1 VPTCSSRTAVFFA
14 GDLSPLNTGLRTAV
28 AMTGSPHITPHASTP
43 RPVDDRQASPLVVT
57 PDARRSRVRFERQAT
72 QFVDDRQFRFC
83 PRISRSSKRLSRWVF
98 GMAAIYWDLLVPLI
112 QRWSS
117 LTQCVCQFFHGALAA
132 TTCQTWI
139 LLKIL
144 K

>member
-1 VPTCSSRTAVFFA
+1 MPACSSRTAVFFA

-43 RPVDDRQASPLVVT
+43 RPVDDRQAAPLVAPEV
-57 PDARRSRVRFERQAT
+57 RRSRVRFERQAT

-83 PRISRSSKRLSRWVF
+83 PGISRSSKRLSRWAF

-132 TTCQTWI
+132 TTCPTWV

>member
-1 VPTCSSRTAVFFA
+1 MPPRRS
-14 GDLSPLNTGLRTAV
+14 LSMIGRIA
-28 AMTGSPHITPHASTP
+28 
-43 RPVDDRQASPLVVT
+43 PLVVA
-57 PDARRSRVRFERQAT
+57 PEVQRSRVRFERQAT
-72 QFVDDRQFRFC
+72 QFVDDRQFRFF
-83 PRISRSSKRLSRWVF
+83 PGISRSSKRLSRWAF

-132 TTCQTWI
+132 TICPTWV